1 MSISFPIDLPT
12 FPAPRSVTLTIVT
25 NIGRARSPW
34 TLSTQKQKHK
44 GQMWIAEVNLPPMQR
59 ADAEA
64 WQAFITSLNGPEGT
78 FWLGDKLGSTPRG
91 VAVGAPVVNGNDQV
105 GGTLLTRGWGAS
117 VTGILKAGDYIQV
130 GTRLHKLKQD
140 ADSDSSGNA
149 SLEIWPDLHSP
160 SPADGL
166 AVITEDAKGLFE
178 LADNST
184 ELVSQ
189 DEQLLCS
196 MSFVATEAL

>member
-1 MSISFPIDLPT
+1 MSISFPIDLPS
-12 FPAPRSVTLTIVT
+12 FPAPRSITLTIVT

-34 TLSTQKQKHK
+34 TLATQKQKHK
-44 GQMWIAEVNLPPMQR
+44 GQMWIAEINLPLMKR
-59 ADAEA
+59 EDAEP

-78 FWLGDKLGSTPRG
+78 FWLGKERSPQG
-91 VAVGAPVVNGNDQV
+91 VAVGAPVVDGNDQV

-130 GTRLHKLKQD
+130 GNRLHKLNQD
-140 ADSDSSGNA
+140 ADSDSSGEA
-149 SLEIWPDLHSP
+149 ALEIWPDLRSP

-178 LADNST
+178 LADNSI

-189 DEQLLCS
+189 DEQLLYS
-196 MSFVATEAL
+196 MSLIATEAL